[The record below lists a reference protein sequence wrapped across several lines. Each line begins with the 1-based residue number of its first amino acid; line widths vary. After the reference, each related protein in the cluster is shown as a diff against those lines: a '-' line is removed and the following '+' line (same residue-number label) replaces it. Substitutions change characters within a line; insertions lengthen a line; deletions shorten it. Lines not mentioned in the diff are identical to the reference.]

1 MLHILW
7 LILKFILIL
16 LGVIL
21 GLLLLI
27 ILTVLFCPLR
37 YRARAKKKREDGW
50 KEFQAEGQVSW
61 LFHAI
66 SLKISYGTHGV
77 EQSLSIFGM
86 TPERLRKIFFHRS
99 QAAPK
104 ASRKKSVTQK
114 EMSETE
120 KPLIIDDTGL
130 SDSIDENEWN
140 KQQEDVTDSV
150 TESGKALKL
159 PQESDKTESGP
170 DLTIPEETD
179 ICHIPEKQ
187 QKSPASEQ
195 MGETPEESAPGLFAR
210 VFFPIWEKLKA
221 IHRKFR
227 KFFKHITDIPDG
239 IRKKAAAFLEKIRRI
254 TKEINWWREFVDH
267 PRTREALSFLWKNAK
282 GLIRHIFPTR
292 IRGHITFGS
301 EDPAVTGAVLAGLGM
316 SFPLHRNCVAVTP
329 LFEEGN
335 VFEGDVDLKGRIYG
349 AVLLRT
355 AIRIYFNKN
364 IKYVIRRWRH
374 KEVKQHGER

>member
-37 YRARAKKKREDGW
+37 YHAKAKKNREDGW

-77 EQSLSIFGM
+77 EQSLYIFGM

-104 ASRKKSVTQK
+104 VSRKKSVTQ
-114 EMSETE
+114 EEISETE
-120 KPLIIDDTGL
+120 EPLIIDDTGL
-130 SDSIDENEWN
+130 SDFMDENEWD
-140 KQQEDVTDSV
+140 KQQKNVTDSA
-150 TESGKALKL
+150 TESGKDPKL
-159 PQESDKTESGP
+159 PQESDKTESGL
-170 DLTIPEETD
+170 DLTISEETD
-179 ICHIPEKQ
+179 IHHIPEKQ
-187 QKSPASEQ
+187 QNPPVTEQ
-195 MGETPEESAPGLFAR
+195 TGEIPDESAPGLFTR
-210 VFFPIWEKLKA
+210 VFSPVWEKLKA

-227 KFFKHITDIPDG
+227 KFFKRLTDIPDR
-239 IRKKAAAFLEKIRRI
+239 IRKKTAAFRKKIRSI

-282 GLIRHIFPTR
+282 GLIRHILPTR

-329 LFEEGN
+329 LFDEGN

-374 KEVKQHGER
+374 KEVK

>member
-21 GLLLLI
+21 GLLLLV

-50 KEFQAEGQVSW
+50 KEFQADGQVSW

-77 EQSLSIFGM
+77 EQSLYIFGM

-99 QAAPK
+99 EAAPK
-104 ASRKKSVTQK
+104 TSRKKGVAQEEIK
-114 EMSETE
+114 KTE
-120 KPLIIDDTGL
+120 EPLIIDDTGL
-130 SDSIDENEWN
+130 SDSTDENEWN
-140 KQQEDVTDSV
+140 KQQETIKKTVTDS
-150 TESGKALKL
+150 GKNLKI
-159 PQESDKTESGP
+159 PQAADKIESDP
-170 DLTIPEETD
+170 DLTIPEEKD
-179 ICHIPEKQ
+179 VRHIPEKQ
-187 QKSPASEQ
+187 QRPPVSEQ
-195 MGETPEESAPGLFAR
+195 TEEIPDESVPGLFAG
-210 VFFPIWEKLKA
+210 VFSPVWEKLKA

-227 KFFKHITDIPDG
+227 KFFKRITDIPDR
-239 IRKKAAAFLEKIRRI
+239 IRKKTAAVREKICHI
-254 TKEINWWREFVDH
+254 TREINWWREFVDH

-282 GLIRHIFPTR
+282 GLIRHILPTR
-292 IRGHITFGS
+292 IRGHIAFGS

-329 LFEEGN
+329 LFDEGN